1 MNGYL
6 KFILILIISP
16 IAGCLLAGLDRKI
29 SAHLQQRIGPP
40 LLQPLYDFIKLLHK
54 ENVVVNRYQN
64 VYVLTYFIFILASL
78 LMLLFQMDL
87 LMIIFVYT
95 IANVAL
101 IMGGLSS
108 GSPYSRLGSQR
119 ETMSM
124 LAYEPILFFYIIAM
138 YMLTGSFNIS
148 KLNNLNTPLI
158 LYMPL
163 IFVSMLFIMVIKFKK
178 SPFDF
183 SSSHQAHQ
191 ELVRGMFTEYSG
203 PALALIE
210 LSHWYEYIF
219 LLGLMFI
226 FYKPSIL
233 IGLLIVLFTF
243 IFVLVIDNITA
254 RLSWEW
260 MLKFTW
266 TFIIGLSIANILFIY
281 LNNLK
286 IV

>member
-1 MNGYL
+1 MNTYL
-6 KFILILIISP
+6 EFILILLFSP
-16 IAGCLLAGLDRKI
+16 IIGCLLSGIDRKI
-29 SAHLQQRIGPP
+29 SAHLQHRIGPP

-64 VYVLTYFIFILASL
+64 LYVLTYFIFIMTSL

-95 IANVAL
+95 IANTAL

-124 LAYEPILFFYIIAM
+124 LAYEPILLFYIIAM

-148 KLNNLNTPLI
+148 KLDVSSNPLI

-203 PALALIE
+203 PALAIIE

-219 LLGLMFI
+219 LLGLMFL
-226 FYKPSIL
+226 FWKSSIVM
-233 IGLLIVLFTF
+233 GLLIALFTF
-243 IFVLVIDNITA
+243 IFVLVIDNVTA

-266 TFIIGLSIANILFIY
+266 TFIIGLSVANILFIY